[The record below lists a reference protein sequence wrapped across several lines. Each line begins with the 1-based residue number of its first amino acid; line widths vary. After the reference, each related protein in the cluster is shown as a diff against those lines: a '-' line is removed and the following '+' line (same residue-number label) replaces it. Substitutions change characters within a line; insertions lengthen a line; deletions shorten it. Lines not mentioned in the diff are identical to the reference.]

1 MDKIVDI
8 EIKGE
13 RVIGGGVVLG
23 AAGSHDDVFLRITFD
38 DRWDG
43 LSKRAIWQNAYG
55 ENTVY
60 SLLSADTGKTNVY
73 SVAVPFEAKE
83 FDGKMLFGVKGFAIG
98 YKVTTSE
105 PSDWATNY
113 KNYYENTGTT
123 EAPVYTA
130 VTGDEAP
137 SWEAETY
144 YEKYETKAV
153 MAARTEFAV
162 LPSLLDTDA
171 EAKQEPSATVAEQLQ
186 EQLDRKYTFPEGKIP
201 KDDLSSAVQA
211 SLDLADSAIQSH
223 QDISGKVD
231 KITGKGLSTEDYTT
245 EEKMKLENIEPDAEV
260 NVLDGVQLNGTD
272 LQITNKKVNI
282 TNIPKDA
289 LGSSV
294 QASLDL
300 ADSAIQSH
308 QDISGKV
315 DKITG
320 KGLSTEDYTTE
331 EKMKLEN
338 IEPDAEVNV
347 LDGVQLNGTD
357 LQITNKK
364 VNITNIPKDAL
375 GSSVRSSLDKA
386 DAALPSEDAF
396 SLFCPQ
402 TETTDTVI
410 YDAIE
415 HNAINY
421 KIYGNS
427 VQDGTPAPDYPIEI
441 ESVGDLVTD
450 TEDEHYGKYR
460 ISFSVNNERFDIYL
474 NEPLR
479 KVGDYADY
487 IDFSDGKVHRFVLA
501 RTFNGASNENW
512 IKRSNANNSFDFSL
526 GGMIIQD
533 GYCNKYTQITRGA
546 DIDTRDGVYL
556 YITGVVIV
564 TDLECSTVEE
574 FKAKLQN
581 SPMTIITRKYDQTEV
596 SQESV
601 SLPNIS
607 IAKGTTTIIFNTEI
621 SPSKT
626 EIKYYQDIN
635 KVIANLQAL
644 ILN

>member
-201 KDDLSSAVQA
+201 KDDLSSA
-211 SLDLADSAIQSH
+211 
-223 QDISGKVD
+223 
-231 KITGKGLSTEDYTT
+231 
-245 EEKMKLENIEPDAEV
+245 
-260 NVLDGVQLNGTD
+260 
-272 LQITNKKVNI
+272 
-282 TNIPKDA
+282 
-289 LGSSV
+289 V